1 MSFLSKEK
9 GVQALGVDIGSRD
22 LKLVLLS
29 KQDGSVSVDA
39 VKCVPLESGVVLDG
53 VIQDKKAMGKALR
66 AALAGE
72 KIGSID
78 AVMSIPTSHATLRW
92 VSLPQLP
99 PDEHRVAA
107 SYKVKKHLPY
117 PIEDAYL
124 STTPVQLMDED
135 GLGESL
141 VISVP
146 RHVIASRAIATERAG
161 LKPVAAQLEAQALLR
176 ILERGLTHRSPLLRD
191 ASMTV
196 VDIGGSNTEMYV
208 VQNQKLQ
215 FIRSVRFGSTRIA
228 RKVAEELSVSESLAS
243 KMLANPDGHLDAEG
257 ILTLP
262 YEGQSIK
269 VSVKSELD
277 VLLKEIA
284 RLMRYFRSLH
294 AERSYAG
301 ILDHMMLCG
310 AFANLSG
317 LSEYLEQQLKVR
329 IEPLEPFAGMTINVS
344 NEAFEFASANQNSF
358 AVAVGLALSQ
368 FDVEDM
374 EETEDVNND
383 FVWARGA

>member
-1 MSFLSKEK
+1 MSFFSKAK
-9 GVQALGVDIGSRD
+9 SDQALGIDIGSRD
-22 LKLVLLS
+22 LKVVLLS

-39 VKCVPLESGVVLDG
+39 VKCVPLEAGIVLDG
-53 VIQDKKAMGKALR
+53 VIQDRKAMAKILR
-66 AALAGE
+66 TALAGE
-72 KIGSID
+72 HFSGTN
-78 AVMSIPTSHATLRW
+78 AVLSIPTSHATLRW

-99 PDEHRVAA
+99 SEEHRVAA
-107 SYKVKKHLPY
+107 SFKVKKHLPY

-124 STTPVQLMDED
+124 STTPVQVLDED

-146 RHVIASRAIATERAG
+146 RPVIASRALAVERVG

-176 ILERGLTHRSPLLRD
+176 ILERSLTHRSPLLRD
-191 ASMTV
+191 ASMTM
-196 VDIGGSNTEMYV
+196 VDIGGMNTEMYV

-215 FIRSVRFGSTRIA
+215 FIRSVRFGTTRIA
-228 RKVAEELSVSESLAS
+228 RKVAEELSVSEGLAS
-243 KMLANPDGHLDAEG
+243 KMLANPEGHMDAEG

-269 VSVKSELD
+269 VSIKAEID
-277 VLLKEIA
+277 ILLKEIG

-317 LSEYLEQQLKVR
+317 LSEYLEGQLKVR
-329 IEPLEPFAGMTINVS
+329 MEPLEPFAGMTINVS
-344 NEAFEFASANQNSF
+344 NEAFDFASANQNSF

-368 FDVEDM
+368 FDAEEI

>member
-1 MSFLSKEK
+1 MSFISRDRSKH
-9 GVQALGVDIGSRD
+9 ALGVDIGNRD

-29 KQDGSVSVDA
+29 RVGDSMSVDA
-39 VKCVPLESGVVLDG
+39 VKIVPLERGVVLDG
-53 VIQDKKAMGKALR
+53 VIQDRKDLARTLR
-66 AALAGE
+66 QALAD
-72 KIGSID
+72 ID
-78 AVMSIPTSHATLRW
+78 LGAISTVISVPTQFATLRW

-99 PDEHRVAA
+99 PAEHRIAA

-117 PIEDAYL
+117 PIDDAFL
-124 STTPVQLMDED
+124 STTPVHETNED
-135 GLGESL
+135 GIGESL

-146 RHVIASRAIATERAG
+146 RQVIASRASAVERAG
-161 LKPVAAQLEAQALLR
+161 LNPVAAELEAQAILR
-176 ILERGLTHRSPLLRD
+176 ILERSLTHRSPLLRD
-191 ASMTV
+191 ASMTIIDV
-196 VDIGGSNTEMYV
+196 GGAKTEMYV

-215 FIRSVRFGSTRIA
+215 FIRSVRFGSTRICNRIA
-228 RKVAEELSVSESLAS
+228 DELSVSESLGHA
-243 KMLANPDGHLDAEG
+243 MLANPEGHVDADG

-269 VSVKSELD
+269 ISIKAELD

-310 AFANLSG
+310 GFANLAG
-317 LSEYLEQQLKVR
+317 LGDYLAEQLKVR
-329 IEPLEPFAGMTINVS
+329 IEPLEPFGTMTFNVS
-344 NEAFEFASANQNSF
+344 NEAFELASQSQNSF
-358 AVAVGLALSQ
+358 AIAVGLALSQ
-368 FDVEDM
+368 FDSEEI

-383 FVWARGA
+383 FIWARGA

>member
-1 MSFLSKEK
+1 LSLSSHEK
-9 GVQALGVDIGSRD
+9 SHQALGVDIGSRD
-22 LKLVLLS
+22 MKLVLLS

-39 VKCVPLESGVVLDG
+39 VKCVPLEPGLVLDG
-53 VIQDKKAMGKALR
+53 VIQDRKALAKIVR
-66 AALAGE
+66 QSLAGE
-72 KIGSID
+72 RIGS
-78 AVMSIPTSHATLRW
+78 VPTAISVPTNQATLRW

-99 PDEHRVAA
+99 NDEHRIAA
-107 SYKVKKHLPY
+107 AYKVKKHLPY

-124 STTPVQLMDED
+124 STTPVQVMDEE

-146 RHVIASRAIATERAG
+146 RHVISSRAFAIERAG
-161 LKPVAAQLEAQALLR
+161 LKPAAAQLEAQALLR
-176 ILERGLTHRSPLLRD
+176 ILERSLTHRSPLLRD
-191 ASMTV
+191 ASMTM
-196 VDIGGSNTEMYV
+196 VDIGGANTEMYV
-208 VQNQKLQ
+208 VQYQKLQ
-215 FIRSVRFGSTRIA
+215 FIRSVRFGSSRIA
-228 RKVAEELSVSESLAS
+228 RKVAEELGTSESLAS
-243 KMLANPDGHLDAEG
+243 KMLANPEGSLDADG
-257 ILTLP
+257 VLTLP

-269 VSVKSELD
+269 VSVKDELD
-277 VLLKEIA
+277 VLLKEIG

-310 AFANLSG
+310 AFANLRG
-317 LSEYLEQQLKVR
+317 LSEYLEDHLKVR
-329 IEPLEPFAGMTINVS
+329 MEPLEPFAGMTINVS

-368 FDVEDM
+368 FDSEEI